1 MDQKWKRRNY
11 FIKKELQGQYIFTI
25 FLFVVFGCLIFT
37 FIFSRLAAD
46 TLTITYENSV
56 LQLGK
61 TPVVLIRELLKA
73 NWIFILTGGIF
84 IGFLT
89 LFVTHRF
96 AGPLYRFE
104 RTLEGMIREDHSS
117 VIRLRPNDEA
127 KEVAELLNRYNEK
140 MSADL
145 LKLTEESEALRRD
158 LAAVAESSDPA
169 KTTALL
175 AEASGRTER
184 LIARLRNYKL
194 KNDR

>member
-1 MDQKWKRRNY
+1 MGQKWKRRNY

-25 FLFVVFGCLIFT
+25 FLFVIFGCLLFT
-37 FIFSRLAAD
+37 FIFSQLAAN
-46 TLTITYENSV
+46 TMTITYENSV
-56 LQLGK
+56 LQVGK

-73 NWIFILTGGIF
+73 NWIFILTGGFF
-84 IGFLT
+84 IGLLA

-104 RTLEGMIREDHSS
+104 KTLEEMIGEDHSS

-145 LKLTEESEALRRD
+145 AELTTESEAVRRN
-158 LAAVAESSDPA
+158 LSAAAEATDHA
-169 KTTALL
+169 ETRALL
-175 AEASGRTER
+175 AEASGRTEK